1 MAKKLNPV
9 IDKPESGRDL
19 TKDYIKGYIKAHGT
33 AEDKVWYVALVANTP
48 KITKTNN
55 LTKQPYETDDMK
67 TIRKAVM
74 ERFFPHLIKKTK
86 EENKQSYEEQL
97 KREFGL

>member
-1 MAKKLNPV
+1 MAKLNPV
-9 IDKPESGRDL
+9 SDKPTSARDL

-33 AEDKVWYVALVANTP
+33 AEDKAWYVALVKNTP

-67 TIRKAVM
+67 TIRQAVM

-86 EENKQSYEEQL
+86 EETKLSYEEQL
-97 KREFGL
+97 MKEFGL